1 MFAFRRFL
9 AELPF
14 RFLRFFSF
22 CLSIFLHLFFFFTRD
37 EIAKSDY
44 RIEEKRIRYRA
55 RWGWLAEGR
64 RMNLGGGIS
73 PSEKG
78 KVTGNSRYRWREVNR
93 DGGREGNIGD

>member
-22 CLSIFLHLFFFFTRD
+22 CLSIVLHLFFFFTRD

-55 RWGWLAEGR
+55 RWG
-64 RMNLGGGIS
+64 
-73 PSEKG
+73 
-78 KVTGNSRYRWREVNR
+78 
-93 DGGREGNIGD
+93 

>member
-55 RWGWLAEGR
+55 RWG
-64 RMNLGGGIS
+64 
-73 PSEKG
+73 
-78 KVTGNSRYRWREVNR
+78 
-93 DGGREGNIGD
+93 